1 MALVPAKKSLVMGYR
16 VLSCILIVVGAVVPV
31 QTVWDLV
38 DFASA
43 FLVFFNVIALIG
55 LSKYVA
61 YVLKDYGR
69 KWKTEDHPQWDYA
82 QDITQMD
89 LNDLK

>member
-38 DFASA
+38 DFASVKA
-43 FLVFFNVIALIG
+43 GIFLTHLAG
-55 LSKYVA
+55 
-61 YVLKDYGR
+61 
-69 KWKTEDHPQWDYA
+69 
-82 QDITQMD
+82 
-89 LNDLK
+89 